1 MTDPDRLA
9 VMAEQRARDLLR
21 AHRALDQAGI
31 ATMGKDNALTVPE
44 RVALLI
50 GEVERLREVE
60 TDWDRVRIELMNA
73 KRANANITQRLDLKL
88 DELGRQD
95 AEIER
100 LRGLIAESC
109 GCIST

>member
-1 MTDPDRLA
+1 MSDPDQLA

-31 ATMGKDNALTVPE
+31 ATMGKDDALTVPE

-50 GEVERLREVE
+50 DEVTDRRTDLAMALTHLHDVRLALADRDQEV
-60 TDWDRVRIELMNA
+60 
-73 KRANANITQRLDLKL
+73 
-88 DELGRQD
+88 
-95 AEIER
+95 ER

-109 GCIST
+109 GCISI

>member
-1 MTDPDRLA
+1 MSDPDQLA
-9 VMAEQRARDLLR
+9 ESRDYRDALYGKNVVGPKDLIDIR
-21 AHRALDQAGI
+21 VDALDW
-31 ATMGKDNALTVPE
+31 
-44 RVALLI
+44 LI
-50 GEVERLREVE
+50 SEVERLREVE
-60 TDWDRVRIELMNA
+60 TDWDRVRVELMNA

-88 DELGRQD
+88 DELSRQD